1 MYDRKRVLWAA
12 FMAMLIFGIVMAI
25 LGAVLPSVITK
36 FGISLTNAGS
46 LFLLMSLGMLFG
58 SLFFGPVVDRYGYK
72 GLLVVCTALV
82 FGGIEGIAFA
92 PSVPVLKAALLL
104 TGFAGGAI
112 NGGANALVADISEDN
127 RGSGLSFLGVFFGI
141 GAFSVP
147 FLIGS
152 LLGIFNYEN
161 LIASAGLLILF
172 PLLFFIA
179 IRFPA
184 PKHTQ
189 GFPLSEGIGLLKE
202 STLLLFGVMLF
213 VQSGLEMVISG
224 WSATYLTEVVNVE
237 SRQAVFLLSLYWLS
251 LMIARVA
258 LGKLLKSFSNKKVLT
273 ISLLIAI
280 TGSILMITAESKTMA
295 VTGLALTGLGFA
307 AVFPLVLAFV
317 GDTYSK
323 LSGTAFSVVLAFGLI
338 GGMLFPY
345 ITGIVAELSGLRLA
359 FLIAPVGLIASLLI
373 FRTLKI
379 RKIR

>member
-373 FRTLKI
+373 FRTLII